1 MAYQKLQAYRAAAV
15 TPSNTVD
22 IPSVSSQDGSG
33 NNGCVLYIG
42 GDGDVK
48 VTTTGGDDVTF
59 IGLLAGTFFPVQVT
73 RVWATGT
80 TATNI
85 IALW

>member
-15 TPSNTVD
+15 TPSNTTD
-22 IPSVSSQDGSG
+22 IPSVSAQDGKG

-42 GDGDVK
+42 GSGNLAVIT
-48 VTTTGGDDVTF
+48 VGGDTVTF
-59 IGLLAGTFFPVQVT
+59 NSVIAGTFIPVQVL
-73 RVWATGT
+73 RVLATGT

-85 IALW
+85 LALW

>member
-1 MAYQKLQAYRAAAV
+1 MAYQKLQAYRAASV
-15 TPSNTVD
+15 TPSNTTD

-42 GDGDVK
+42 GAGTLK
-48 VTTTGGDDVTF
+48 VTTVGGDEITF
-59 IGLLAGTFFPVQVT
+59 SGVLAGTFFPVQVT

-80 TATNI
+80 SATNI